1 MANSMDVNFI
11 VDEIDGESD
20 DITFI
25 LGPDGQLK
33 HLLIPEELLDNL
45 PLEVQN
51 ILEILGI
58 DDFSQLNCK
67 TIH

>member
-11 VDEIDGESD
+11 VDEIDEEND

-25 LGPDGQLK
+25 IGPDGQLK
-33 HLLIPEELLDNL
+33 HLLIPEDLLDNL